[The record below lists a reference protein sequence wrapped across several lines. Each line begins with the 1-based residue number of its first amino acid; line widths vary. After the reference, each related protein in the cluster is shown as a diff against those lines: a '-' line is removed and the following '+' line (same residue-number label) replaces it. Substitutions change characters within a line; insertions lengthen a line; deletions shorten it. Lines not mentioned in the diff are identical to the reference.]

1 MFILMFTM
9 TNRLQNKWKIV
20 DTNNFKT
27 NTSSFN
33 TQNRNVIEV
42 FSNPSKNNISI
53 KGISYGEKI
62 IVYTLLG
69 ELITSKMTKDK

>member
-1 MFILMFTM
+1 MFTM